1 MLLSFL
7 NMDYE
12 RIEIDLPSAQ
22 HKTPEFLKLNP
33 LGQVPVMEDEGRI
46 IWGSQAILIYVAG
59 QYDVKRTWWP
69 VNAGEQSEIVQW
81 LAFASH
87 ELLSGCMAAR
97 AHINFGRKT
106 DLKLAQERAV
116 ISLNLLDAYLLEN
129 DWLALGHPTL
139 ADIACFPYAA
149 LADEA
154 DVSLAPY
161 KNLAK
166 WFGRVSSLPSYIAM
180 PGLPGFNS

>member
-7 NMDYE
+7 EADYE
-12 RIEIDLPSAQ
+12 SVEIDLPSAQ
-22 HKTPEFLKLNP
+22 QKTPEFLKLNP
-33 LGQVPVMEDEGRI
+33 LGQVPVMEDKGRI

-59 QYDVKRTWWP
+59 RYDVKRAWWP
-69 VNAGEQSEIVQW
+69 VDAGEQSEITQW
-81 LAFASH
+81 LSFASH

-97 AHINFGRKT
+97 AHIIFSRKT

-116 ISLNLLDAYLLEN
+116 FSLNLLDAHLLKN
-129 DWLALGHPTL
+129 DWLALGRPTL

-149 LADEA
+149 LAEEA
-154 DVSLAPY
+154 DVSLVPY
-161 KNLAK
+161 NNLAK
-166 WFGRVSSLPSYIAM
+166 WFGRVSSLPSYVAM